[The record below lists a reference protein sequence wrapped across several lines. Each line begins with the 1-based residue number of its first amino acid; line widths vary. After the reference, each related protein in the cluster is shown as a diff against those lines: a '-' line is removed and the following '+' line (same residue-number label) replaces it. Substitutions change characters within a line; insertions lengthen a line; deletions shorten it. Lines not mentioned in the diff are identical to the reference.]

1 MQIRCIH
8 AKSCCK
14 LVFAAGL
21 ISILQ
26 VSARTEFEQ
35 ISNIENIN
43 YDTEVVR
50 DRHSTCRIT
59 TLVLNSVPGSNNSY
73 GKSTTSPTKSDQQ
86 YSTLRRHQHST
97 YSSESI
103 GRVLSYSSCY
113 FVMESEPLLNTEWA
127 LYLWTRILLC
137 TLYSL

>member
-8 AKSCCK
+8 AKPCCK

-43 YDTEVVR
+43 YDTEVVGGT
-50 DRHSTCRIT
+50 DIQ
-59 TLVLNSVPGSNNSY
+59 LVG
-73 GKSTTSPTKSDQQ
+73 
-86 YSTLRRHQHST
+86 
-97 YSSESI
+97 
-103 GRVLSYSSCY
+103 
-113 FVMESEPLLNTEWA
+113 
-127 LYLWTRILLC
+127 
-137 TLYSL
+137 